1 MENVKITKVKA
12 IEFVLENFGTG
23 VEIPTEVKE
32 KLEGMIEQI
41 SKKNSCGR
49 KLTPTQVANEEF
61 KGIILEYLGTVEKA
75 TVSGMLKGIAEFSG
89 LSNQRV
95 SAIVRQLKEA
105 NLVVRTEEK
114 GKAYF
119 SLVTEEE

>member
-1 MENVKITKVKA
+1 MTKVKA

-23 VEIPTEVKE
+23 VEIPIEVKE

-41 SKKNSCGR
+41 SKKNSAGR
-49 KLTPTQVANEEF
+49 KLTTTQVANEEF
-61 KGIILEYLGTVEKA
+61 KGIILEYLGIVEKA
-75 TVSGMLKGIAEFSG
+75 TVSGMLKGIAEFSE

-119 SLVTEEE
+119 SLATEEE